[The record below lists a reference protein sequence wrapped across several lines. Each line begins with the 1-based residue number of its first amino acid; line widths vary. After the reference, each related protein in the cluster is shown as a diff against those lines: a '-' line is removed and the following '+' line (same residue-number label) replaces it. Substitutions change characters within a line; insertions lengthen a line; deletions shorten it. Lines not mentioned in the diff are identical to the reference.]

1 MPVHT
6 IKWIVD
12 THICD
17 LCLPSTM
24 VGAVLWDV
32 LCFFGLQNNSHS
44 HVPSMLMWTPQSS
57 KMSSCDPQGSPGEVW
72 TCHCYYTGIKCV
84 HTSKACWPGRQL
96 PQLIPKGESNR
107 SAKGSWSLLVVHGY
121 IYTLISSSVS
131 FWRTLHYKHEP
142 SGECVLTALDP
153 GSGGSPPQWAN
164 HLWRSLTRARSRAV
178 CDSSFI
184 VCTIPTR
191 HGPPVTRPALSHC
204 LEIPSLKALP
214 VGQVFFLATTSSKAL
229 CEGFQKPFPTK
240 YRRLIEKEGDG
251 EKGNVGLEMNDGLL
265 SCIVW
270 IIEKRFLSKSMHWV
284 IALSLCVRSIWALFI
299 CMVLP
304 CFSHTTSWMY
314 FGTF

>member
-1 MPVHT
+1 MNSECGFSSSRWKSVASLPCKGRIFKGFFFFFSLFLGVISPYSPHTVAHFLGLLLHHYLFHPAASALMPVHT

-72 TCHCYYTGIKCV
+72 TCHCYYIGIKCV

-153 GSGGSPPQWAN
+153 GSGGLSAAMDKPSVAIPHTCSFEGSLWFFIHRLHDPHPPWP
-164 HLWRSLTRARSRAV
+164 AR
-178 CDSSFI
+178 
-184 VCTIPTR
+184 
-191 HGPPVTRPALSHC
+191 HPA
-204 LEIPSLKALP
+204 
-214 VGQVFFLATTSSKAL
+214 
-229 CEGFQKPFPTK
+229 
-240 YRRLIEKEGDG
+240 
-251 EKGNVGLEMNDGLL
+251 
-265 SCIVW
+265 
-270 IIEKRFLSKSMHWV
+270 
-284 IALSLCVRSIWALFI
+284 
-299 CMVLP
+299 
-304 CFSHTTSWMY
+304 
-314 FGTF
+314 GT